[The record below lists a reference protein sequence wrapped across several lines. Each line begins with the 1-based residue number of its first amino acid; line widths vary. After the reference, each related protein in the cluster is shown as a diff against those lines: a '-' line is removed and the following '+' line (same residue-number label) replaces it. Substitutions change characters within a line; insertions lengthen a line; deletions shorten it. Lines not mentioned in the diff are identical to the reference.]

1 MRNIASLLL
10 CILVTQIGN
19 SQIITTDPAI
29 PIASE
34 SATVYYDATL
44 GTAGLKG
51 FTGDVYAH
59 TGVLTEASNDT
70 RDWKYAPSWGD
81 NAPKYKLTRIST
93 DYYSL
98 QITPSIREYYGVPEN
113 ETITHMAFVFR
124 SGDTSLEGK
133 DDGGADIFVEV
144 FEPGFNVSIVTP
156 DKSLLVDPG
165 TQVQF
170 EAVASESADLELF
183 MNDQSV
189 KSITGSAITNTFD
202 FTTPGDYWLKVTA
215 TAADATD
222 ADSVFIHVLGSQV
235 EQLLPEGSEN
245 GINYIDNQTVRLV
258 LHAPGKENVFVI
270 GDFNDWTPRS
280 DARMLRDN
288 EHWWITLN
296 DLEPGKEYAFQYL
309 VDGAFRIAD
318 PYTEKVL
325 DPWNDGWIS
334 NETYPDLKP
343 YPSQYTSGVTS
354 VLQTGQTAYTW
365 QNTGFIPPAKENLVI
380 YELLVRD
387 FIGAHD
393 WNTLTDTLNYFSK
406 LGVNAIELMPV
417 NEFEGNESWGYNPAF
432 YFAPDKYY
440 GPAEDLKVFIDSCHG
455 RDIAVILDMTLN
467 HSYGLSPLVQLYL
480 NRDTYKVTPENPWYN
495 VDSPNQTYSWGY
507 DFDHESSAT
516 QAFVDR
522 VNHHWLTSYN
532 VDGFRFDFTKGFTNT
547 PGDGWA
553 YDASRISLLRRMAD
567 EIWQVNNEAY
577 VILEHLADNSEE
589 TVLSNDG
596 MLLWGNLNYNY
607 SQASMGYNVNNAS
620 DFGWISYK
628 NRGWNDPHVVGYME
642 SHDEERMMFRNLE
655 NGNASGSYDVT
666 DIFTALDRIKLSAA
680 FFFTIP
686 GPKMIWQFGE
696 VGYDFSIDYNGR
708 VGNKPI
714 RWDYFRDAT
723 RRRVYDV
730 FAALIALKQSESAFS
745 TEDFNLDVANAT
757 KRIELNHTDMD
768 VRIIGNFDI
777 VTQSIDPNFSQTG
790 TWYDYFSGESMEVSD
805 VNEQISLKAGAFRI
819 YTTKQLEQPRITTID
834 NHPGHSGPLL
844 AVYPNPAGD
853 QLYISTGKQAD
864 QLRLWDL
871 NGRLVSS
878 FDATGQ
884 VATGPGTPV
893 PGTADPGTAGME
905 TPGRIIAAD
914 LSGLAPGIY
923 ILRANFRDGTSGLA
937 RVIRK

>member
-1 MRNIASLLL
+1 MKYIASLLL
-10 CILVTQIGN
+10 CLLVTQVGH

-34 SATVYYDATL
+34 GVTVYYDATL
-44 GTAGLKG
+44 GTAGLEG

-70 RDWKYAPSWGD
+70 RDWKYAPTWGD

-124 SGDTSLEGK
+124 SADKSLEGK
-133 DDGGADIFVEV
+133 DDNGADIFVEV
-144 FEPGFNVSIVTP
+144 FEPGFNISIVAP
-156 DKSLLVDPG
+156 DKNLLVDPG

-189 KSITGSAITNTFD
+189 KSVTGSGISNTFD
-202 FTTPGDYWLKVTA
+202 FSTPGDYWLKVTA
-215 TAADATD
+215 KAADATD

-288 EHWWITLN
+288 EHWWITIN

-309 VDGAFRIAD
+309 VDGVLRIAD

-365 QNTGFIPPAKENLVI
+365 QNTGFIPPAKEDLVI

-387 FIGAHD
+387 FIEAHD

-417 NEFEGNESWGYNPAF
+417 NEFEGNESWGYNPSF

-480 NRDTYKVTPENPWYN
+480 DRETYKVTPENPWYN

-522 VNHHWLTSYN
+522 VNHHWLSNYN

-553 YDASRISLLRRMAD
+553 YDASRISILKRMAD
-567 EIWQVNNEAY
+567 EIWQINNEAY

-589 TVLSNDG
+589 IVLANYG
-596 MLLWGNLNYNY
+596 MMLWGNLNYNY
-607 SQASMGYNVNNAS
+607 SQASMGYTDNNTS

-655 NGNASGSYDVT
+655 FGNASGSYDVT
-666 DIFTALDRIKLSAA
+666 NIFTALDRIKLSAA

-714 RWDYFRDAT
+714 RWDYFRDAS
-723 RRRVYDV
+723 RRKLYDV
-730 FAALIALKQSESAFS
+730 FAALITLKQSEPAFA
-745 TEDFNLDVANAT
+745 TGDFSLDVAGPA
-757 KRIELNHTDMD
+757 KRIELNHPDMD
-768 VRIIGNFDI
+768 VRIIGNFDV
-777 VTQSIDPNFSQTG
+777 VTQSIDPNFSKTG
-790 TWYDYFSGESMEVSD
+790 TWYDYFSGESIEVSD

-819 YTTKQLEQPRITTID
+819 YTTKQLEQPRITSFDKNPANVI
-834 NHPGHSGPLL
+834 PLL
-844 AVYPNPAGD
+844 TVYPNPA
-853 QLYISTGKQAD
+853 AD
-864 QLRLWDL
+864 QLFIYTGKPAGQISLYDI
-871 NGRLVSS
+871 NGREVRNILAADQ
-878 FDATGQ
+878 DAPGQ
-884 VATGPGTPV
+884 NAT
-893 PGTADPGTAGME
+893 GME
-905 TPGRIIAAD
+905 TPGGTITAN

-923 ILRANFRDGTSGLA
+923 ILRANFRDGTSGQA